1 MTATKMPPRRLGRV
15 GGDNNIEDEGFA
27 KMKTSLDVEGL
38 VAPPQPMSA
47 AANEEF
53 VATPAQR
60 STGWDPFEVWRTRVK
75 VALHDPNAKAALT

>member
-1 MTATKMPPRRLGRV
+1 MRPHVDEESRRE
-15 GGDNNIEDEGFA
+15 DNNTEDEGFA

-53 VATPAQR
+53 MATLAQR
-60 STGWDPFEVWRTRVK
+60 STGWDPYEVWRTRVRT
-75 VALHDPNAKAALT
+75 APNNQKAEAALP